1 MLRRLVIALCVN
13 VLFMTLP
20 ASAQTGAQADPI
32 RELLT
37 EVRALRVALERAAT
51 LGPRLQLLV
60 ARLQLQEQ
68 RVSELSR
75 RVNDART
82 QLRGFEMGVQPM
94 TSQLVR
100 FEEALARGT
109 IRPEERTE
117 IEHQIAAL
125 KGQIEA
131 MDRRRQE
138 MTAEEAFLSQQLAT
152 EQGRWSDF
160 NERLEQLER
169 SLTPPNRD

>member
-1 MLRRLVIALCVN
+1 VIALCVN
-13 VLFMTLP
+13 VLFMTPP
-20 ASAQTGAQADPI
+20 AAAQTVAQADPI

-51 LGPRLQLLV
+51 LGTRLQLLV

-75 RVNDART
+75 RLNDART
-82 QLRGFEMGVQPM
+82 QLRSFEMGVQPI
-94 TSQLVR
+94 TSQL
-100 FEEALARGT
+100 ESMEQALRGT
-109 IRPEERTE
+109 HPPGERSQ
-117 IEHQIAAL
+117 IEHQIATM
-125 KGQIEA
+125 KSQIEA

-169 SLTPPNRD
+169 SLTPPDRH